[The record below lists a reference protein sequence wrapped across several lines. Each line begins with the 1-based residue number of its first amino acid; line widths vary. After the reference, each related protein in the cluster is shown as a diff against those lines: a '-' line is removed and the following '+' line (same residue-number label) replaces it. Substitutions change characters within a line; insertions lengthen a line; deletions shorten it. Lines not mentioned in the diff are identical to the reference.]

1 MEKAFLSI
9 KMMMLVVE
17 IMEIMRVRVMR
28 RLMTKIIFSCSK
40 AEKTEVME
48 ETSLSIIMMM
58 TMLIYIMMKCMYVC
72 RPLKVEI
79 YRSTVSTDGFHTKSI
94 IEQQS

>member
-17 IMEIMRVRVMR
+17 IMEIMRVRVRVMR

-40 AEKTEVME
+40 AEKTEVRE

-58 TMLIYIMMKCMYVC
+58 TMLIYIMMDSIRWSVCMCVC
-72 RPLKVEI
+72 HFPLSRDFDV
-79 YRSTVSTDGFHTKSI
+79 T
-94 IEQQS
+94 